1 MMFDYSLAHWATF
14 FTAAVLLNLSP
25 GPDMAFIL
33 AQTAKRG
40 VQHGFSAMFGIW
52 TGAFIHVIFAALGLS
67 AILATSAIAFSAVKW
82 AGAAYLI
89 WLGIQAI
96 RSKGTNISDKSQI
109 SPKGLMQVFKQGIL
123 VAVLNPK
130 VAIFFLAFLPQFVE
144 DGAGSMSAQ
153 LFLHGLLIIVV
164 AAFIEPPLIII
175 GGKLTGYL
183 SYNRHVS
190 RWMDRGLG
198 ALFVWLGVKL
208 ATSNR
213 L

>member
-1 MMFDYSLAHWATF
+1 MFDYSLAHWATF
-14 FTAAVLLNLSP
+14 FTAATLLNLSP

-33 AQTAKRG
+33 GQTAKRG
-40 VQHGFSAMFGIW
+40 VQSGSSAMFGIW
-52 TGAFIHVIFAALGLS
+52 TGAFIHVVFAALGLS
-67 AILATSAIAFSAVKW
+67 AILATSALAFSVVKW

-89 WLGIQAI
+89 WLGIQALC
-96 RSKGTNISDKSQI
+96 SQGTYISVNGQV
-109 SPKGLMQVFKQGIL
+109 SPKGLMKIFKQGVL
-123 VAVLNPK
+123 VSVLNPK

-144 DGAGSMSAQ
+144 TGAGPISAQ

-164 AAFIEPPLIII
+164 AAFVEPPLILI

-183 SYNRHVS
+183 GNKAKVS

-198 ALFVWLGVKL
+198 ALFVGLGVKL
-208 ATSNR
+208 ATTNR